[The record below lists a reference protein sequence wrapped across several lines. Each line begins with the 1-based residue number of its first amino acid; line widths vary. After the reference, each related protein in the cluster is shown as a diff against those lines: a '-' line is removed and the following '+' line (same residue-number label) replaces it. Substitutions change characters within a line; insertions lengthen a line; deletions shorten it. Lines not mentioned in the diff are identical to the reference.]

1 MSINATVLGQFL
13 CIWIPISTIII
24 ALLARRKTET
34 PVLMTVIGFIT
45 SFIPLISIIIMI
57 VLVLKKDIV
66 VTDTKAI
73 STT

>member
-1 MSINATVLGQFL
+1 MNINVTVLGQL
-13 CIWIPISTIII
+13 LIVWIPISTIII

-57 VLVLKKDIV
+57 VLILKKDIV
-66 VTDTKAI
+66 VTDNKTI